1 MTTRIAKS
9 GDLVK
14 GNIEVGLLYLCDEN
28 NIVTHS
34 ISPSNLGLVLHV
46 DSKSKLNTQVL
57 MGGKIGWCNEH
68 ALKIIQQ
75 KVPECSGCP

>member
-1 MTTRIAKS
+1 MKR

-28 NIVTHS
+28 NIVMHS
-34 ISPSNLGLVLHV
+34 ISPSNLGLVLRV

-57 MGGKIGWCNEH
+57 MEGKIGWCNEH
-68 ALKIIQQ
+68 ALKI
-75 KVPECSGCP
+75 V